1 MTYGVNSWAAQLG
14 RAPAAGS
21 SKRRST
27 RTGKRKKAAS
37 VRRAKKKQTRR
48 RLPAP
53 LAKSKKLDPRDYHAL
68 PIGKAPKDWG
78 GSQTEW
84 ILYSQGKGEGKW
96 L

>member
-48 RLPAP
+48 RLPA